1 MSPSLLQVL
10 GLTYFPGS
18 KQLCRPTLFKK
29 SMRRFS
35 IAWWAY
41 SFPVTIL
48 ALAATD
54 YAEEVKTGIARGL
67 MLLLTALS
75 VLIFMS
81 LTLLTAFNSRMLLPD
96 DDPIVCLSVH

>member
-1 MSPSLLQVL
+1 
-10 GLTYFPGS
+10 
-18 KQLCRPTLFKK
+18 
-29 SMRRFS
+29 MRRVS